1 MNPPAWLAEAYTS
14 RKPGIKKRLAEFRAV
29 WNEPEEM
36 IFFELCF
43 CIMTA
48 NGSAKAAW
56 AAQQKLMKR
65 NPVNMTLAQVRED
78 LAGVRFGPNK
88 AKYIIRDRDA
98 LMKAGKISLRS
109 FLSGDQ
115 RCARDALARD
125 CGTFKGLGFK
135 ESSHF
140 MRNVGRGEDLA
151 ILDRHILK
159 NLVKLGV
166 IKEVP
171 SLTPKRYLEI
181 EQKMAGYCS
190 KVGIPLAEMDLL
202 LWSQETGHIFK

>member
-1 MNPPAWLAEAYTS
+1 MTLNWLRKAYFE
-14 RKPGIKKRLAEFRAV
+14 RKAGIKKRLAEFREV
-29 WNEPEEM
+29 WKLPDDK

-56 AAQQKLMKR
+56 TAQQRLMRRDPAK
-65 NPVNMTLAQVRED
+65 MTLEQVRSD
-78 LAGVRFGPNK
+78 LSGVRFANNK
-88 AKYIIRDRDA
+88 SRYITSVRNC
-98 LMKAGKISLRS
+98 LLESGKIRLKERLAGSEHEVRN
-109 FLSGDQ
+109 
-115 RCARDALARD
+115 ALAKD
-125 CGTFKGLGFK
+125 CKNFPGLGMK
-135 ESSHF
+135 EASHF
-140 MRNVGRGEDLA
+140 MRNIGRGEKLA

-171 SLTPKRYLEI
+171 VLTPKRYLDI
-181 EQKMAGYCS
+181 ERKMADHCRRI
-190 KVGIPLAEMDLL
+190 GIPLAEMDLL